1 MMVEL
6 LVVAGCAHEALAQAV
21 LRDAAEQ
28 AGLANVQVAVT
39 VIETDEQARVR
50 GFIGSPTFLVDGV
63 DPFAVAG
70 APTAVACRVYPAPNG
85 LSGVPTVA
93 ALRDAL
99 VTAGAFP
106 ANAAGDQ

>member
-1 MMVEL
+1 MVEL
-6 LVVAGCAHEALAQAV
+6 LVVADCPHEALARAV

-28 AGLANVQVAVT
+28 AGLANVPVAVT
-39 VIETDEQARVR
+39 VIETDEQARIR

-63 DPFAVAG
+63 DPFAVPG
-70 APTAVACRVYPAPNG
+70 APTAVACRLYPTPDG

-99 VTAGAFP
+99 VRAGTFP
-106 ANAAGDQ
+106 ANAAADR